1 MPLGNIAN
9 RPLIGMDISPPA
21 AVLKNQAVKVTDRFS
36 TGSKMKSN
44 ALGTVPL
51 HKVTLHFS

>member
-1 MPLGNIAN
+1 MPLGNITD
-9 RPLIGMDISPPA
+9 RPLIGMDISLPA
-21 AVLKNQAVKVTDRFS
+21 DVVKNQAVKVTDRFS